1 MTMPGVDLFA
11 NLHLLRPAW
20 LWALL
25 ALPPVLWLWNRR
37 RRRANVWRSAVD
49 PPLLPHLVERATS
62 KRAQAP
68 VWLASLAYLLTVL
81 ALAGPSWRQVEQP
94 LWQSRM
100 PLVVAI
106 DLSRATLANDLPPS
120 RLAQARAKLAALL
133 RERSGGQVGL
143 VAFAED
149 AFTVTPVTADA
160 ANVAIFL
167 DALHPDVMPV
177 DGQRPDRAI
186 DLAARLLRQSGVER
200 GQILL
205 LTDSA
210 DARAIDA
217 AARARAEGFTVSAL
231 GLGRAQGGTY
241 SDLGGGLSRA
251 RLDAASLERLAGQG
265 GGTYAA
271 LTADSADLA
280 ALGVLDP
287 TQVAADG
294 ETGVQG
300 RTWVD
305 DGYWLLPP
313 LMLLAVWAFRR
324 RGGAAVLVLALGLG
338 LGVSPVR
345 AQTQEGD
352 WWKRADQAR
361 HERLQEGTEAYRAG
375 DFERAAT
382 LYRQVDSADGHYN
395 RGNALAKAG
404 DYEGAIAAY
413 DRALELEPGMSDA
426 LANRQA
432 VQAAMQRQP
441 PSGGGE
447 GRSDDDSKQ
456 DGDSGEPQPGDA
468 DSDTPPKGGPNESA
482 SDPSESPEQ
491 REEERDPADSE
502 SGAQAQDEARAEAQR
517 QADAAQR
524 ERMQRAL
531 EQADD
536 GEQADATQAPVDE
549 TPEQREQ
556 RLANEAWLR
565 RVPDDPGG
573 LLREKFRLEHE
584 RRRIRGLREDDD

>member
-1 MTMPGVDLFA
+1 MTLPGLDLVA
-11 NLHLLRPAW
+11 DLHLLRPAW
-20 LWALL
+20 LWALA
-25 ALPPVLWLWNRR
+25 ALPPAAWLWNRR
-37 RRRANVWRSAVD
+37 RHRANVWRRAVD
-49 PPLLPHLVERATS
+49 PHLLPHLVERTASRRGRTS
-62 KRAQAP
+62 
-68 VWLASLAYLLTVL
+68 VWLAGAAYLLAVV

-100 PLVVAI
+100 PLVVAL

-120 RLAQARAKLAALL
+120 RLAQARAKLAQLL
-133 RERSGGQVGL
+133 RERAGGQVGL

-149 AFTVTPVTADA
+149 AFIVTPVTADA
-160 ANVAIFL
+160 GNVAVFL

-186 DLAARLLRQSGVER
+186 DLAVRLLRQSGFTG
-200 GQILL
+200 GQVLL
-205 LTDSA
+205 LTDGA
-210 DARAIDA
+210 DARTVEA
-217 AARARAEGFTVSAL
+217 AARARAAGFTVSAL
-231 GLGRAQGGTY
+231 GLGRAHGGTY
-241 SDLGGGLSRA
+241 SDLGGALSRTQ
-251 RLDAASLERLAGQG
+251 LDAASLERMAGQG
-265 GGTYAA
+265 GGTFAA
-271 LTADSADLA
+271 LTADAADLA

-287 TQVAADG
+287 AQVAADG

-300 RTWVD
+300 RTWAD
-305 DGYWLLPP
+305 EGYWLLLP

-324 RGGAAVLVLALGLG
+324 RAGAAVLVLALGVGIL
-338 LGVSPVR
+338 PVR
-345 AQTQEGD
+345 AQTAEGD
-352 WWKRADQAR
+352 WWRRVDQAR
-361 HERLQEGTEAYRAG
+361 HARLQAGTEAYRAG
-375 DFERAAT
+375 DFGRAAA

-413 DRALELEPGMSDA
+413 DRALELQPGMPDA

-456 DGDSGEPQPGDA
+456 DGDSGKPQPGDA
-468 DSDTPPKGGPNESA
+468 DPDTPPEGGPNASA
-482 SDPSESPEQ
+482 SDPSDSPEQ
-491 REEERDPADSE
+491 REEERDPADGE
-502 SGAQAQDEARAEAQR
+502 SDAQTQDEARAEAQR

-536 GEQADATQAPVDE
+536 VEQADAAQAPVNE

-584 RRRIRGLREDDD
+584 RRRIRGLREDTD